1 MTDINIIVAI
11 LLIYLTFML
20 GIGVWARRSAG
31 TSEGYFLAGRKLPYW
46 IAAFS
51 MNATGE
57 SAWLLLGLSGAAY
70 LTGLQAFWIVA
81 GEVIGVG
88 LAWLLVAKKL
98 NKQSR
103 ELSALTVPDFL
114 AESFRGETAARYA
127 TKIRWVSVIIIL
139 SMAVAY
145 IAAQMLATGKAFNV
159 FLGWDYST
167 GVWVGGLVTVA
178 YTAFGGFKAV
188 AYTDAAQALLML
200 FALVAI
206 PLVGLVHIGGI
217 TPLWQGLESVGPAYS
232 SLIGATDI
240 TTFSIIAV
248 LSALAI
254 GLPMLGVPQLLVRF
268 MAIRDTSEVKKA
280 AGVSIVVI
288 LFFDAGAVATG
299 LIGRVLFPDLIS
311 IGGDSENIMPTLAQE
326 LFPPVIT
333 GLMVVAVLSAVMSTV
348 SSLLNLASSAIVHDF
363 FNKVRHAFSATGS
376 SGKRKE
382 ASLAQWTTLVLGLG
396 GCLIAMQQTGVIFD
410 LVLFAWSGLG
420 AAFGPVIL
428 CLLHWKKTT
437 QQGVFAGMIAG
448 FSTSILWVL
457 FAKQHFYDLY
467 EMVPAFIVATC
478 VTVIVSYLTCDEGIN
493 Q

>member
-1 MTDINIIVAI
+1 MTETNIIAAI
-11 LLIYLTFML
+11 LLVYLGFML
-20 GIGVWARRSAG
+20 TIGIWARRSAG

-81 GEVIGVG
+81 GEVIGVA

-98 NKQSR
+98 NHDSR
-103 ELSALTVPDFL
+103 RLGAITVPDFL
-114 AESFRGETAARYA
+114 AESFTGTQAGSHA
-127 TKIRWVSVIIIL
+127 TKIRLISVVIIL

-159 FLGWDYST
+159 FLNWNYAT

-188 AYTDAAQALLML
+188 AYTDAVQALLML

-206 PLVGLVHIGGI
+206 PVAGLIHIGGFA
-217 TPLWQGLESVGPAYS
+217 PLWEGLQSAGPAYA
-232 SLIGATDI
+232 SLLGATDI
-240 TTFSIIAV
+240 TTFSIIAI
-248 LSALAI
+248 LSAVAI

-280 AGVSIVVI
+280 AGVSVVVI
-288 LFFDAGAVATG
+288 LLFDAGAVATG
-299 LIGRVLFPDLIS
+299 LVGRVLFPDLIS
-311 IGGDSENIMPTLAQE
+311 IGGDSENIMPTLARE
-326 LFPPVIT
+326 LFPPIIT

-348 SSLLNLASSAIVHDF
+348 SSLLNLASSALVHDF
-363 FNKVRHAFSATGS
+363 FGKVRNTFSRSES
-376 SGKRKE
+376 SGKMRE
-382 ASLAQWTTLVLGLG
+382 ATLAMWVTVFIGLG
-396 GCLIAMQQTGVIFD
+396 GCLIAMQETGLIFD

-420 AAFGPVIL
+420 AAFGPVML
-428 CLLHWKKTT
+428 CLLRWKKTT
-437 QQGVFAGMIAG
+437 QAGVIAGMVAG
-448 FSTSILWVL
+448 FGTSILWVV
-457 FAKQHFYDLY
+457 FAKEHFYDLY
-467 EMVPAFIVATC
+467 EMVPAFITALLATI
-478 VTVIVSYLTCDEGIN
+478 IVSRMTADPHRE
-493 Q
+493 